1 MRTPDQFLAAAARL
15 QLLQA
20 VAGIPPAQPQPAPTI
35 QLAPAEDCNVI
46 PHRSV
51 DVPMT
56 RQQRA
61 VVEELEALISDLR
74 LQFGLRLSELAAA
87 VELQG
92 IAGINPATV
101 RSVLCV
107 AGLVAYQTEY
117 RLAQD
122 TSARMRAVRVGS
134 FTADEPKQVAA

>member
-1 MRTPDQFLAAAARL
+1 MRSPAERLAAAAHL
-15 QLLQA
+15 HILQA
-20 VAGIPPAQPQPAPTI
+20 VAGLTLPQPARA
-35 QLAPAEDCNVI
+35 APASVEQECNVV

-61 VVEELEALISDLR
+61 VVEELEALVRDLR
-74 LQFGLRLSELAAA
+74 LQFGLRLNELAAA
-87 VELQG
+87 IELQG

-101 RSVLCV
+101 RAVLCA
-107 AGLVAYQTEY
+107 AGLVAHQLEY

-122 TSARMRAVRVGS
+122 TSARMRAVRMGR